1 MPAVAIPEPV
11 FREAQVF
18 ERGDRI
24 YLTAPVQIFQPSDS
38 QIEEYAGAGMLKKQA
53 PNENI
58 VWMKGQYVEADNAN
72 GNGAMWRANELAIK
86 SLTPMLMPVTV
97 MHDPRTAV
105 GTIADVKLVTPEQ
118 DGVPRARLDT
128 VLALWGHRFPEAV
141 QEAQINA
148 QQGTLMQSMECFS
161 PWYECSEC
169 GSQYHKLPGGAEQA
183 TWCSHL
189 RSSDPSAGYVD
200 LGSQAP
206 NASRILGDVC
216 FTGTGLIFGTRGAR
230 GAYSEAFLD
239 SFQDELAA
247 YHQTVHTSTSTPPRS
262 DRNMALVQIEQ
273 SELETLRA
281 ERDAARTEATAA
293 SQKLSETE
301 RERDTKIAELEAA
314 VKTSSDERDAVKAQ
328 LTKVEE
334 EKAQAD
340 LAKTRMDSLGGGFVA
355 KLGDFTKG
363 RLSEQAGKLSDGEWD
378 ERLKE
383 LEEVAAIKRDATGSA
398 APAAPASDI
407 LGEPA
412 APEFAPAD
420 VASLGAVLGEEV
432 ASQNGT
438 VVTEDARRS
447 VVGSLASVFAKK

>member
-1 MPAVAIPEPV
+1 
-11 FREAQVF
+11 
-18 ERGDRI
+18 
-24 YLTAPVQIFQPSDS
+24 
-38 QIEEYAGAGMLKKQA
+38 
-53 PNENI
+53 
-58 VWMKGQYVEADNAN
+58 
-72 GNGAMWRANELAIK
+72 
-86 SLTPMLMPVTV
+86 
-97 MHDPRTAV
+97 
-105 GTIADVKLVTPEQ
+105 
-118 DGVPRARLDT
+118 
-128 VLALWGHRFPEAV
+128 
-141 QEAQINA
+141 
-148 QQGTLMQSMECFS
+148 
-161 PWYECSEC
+161 
-169 GSQYHKLPGGAEQA
+169 
-183 TWCSHL
+183 
-189 RSSDPSAGYVD
+189 
-200 LGSQAP
+200 
-206 NASRILGDVC
+206 
-216 FTGTGLIFGTRGAR
+216 
-230 GAYSEAFLD
+230 
-239 SFQDELAA
+239 
-247 YHQTVHTSTSTPPRS
+247 
-262 DRNMALVQIEQ
+262 MALVQIEQ